1 MVAYGFKKF
10 FSPQIESGHKRQTVR
25 GNRDRHARPGERV
38 QLYEGLR
45 TQYCRKIIADPVCT
59 HVVPIE
65 IVVSDLINELIAG
78 IVIDGVHLH
87 RVEVEAFA
95 RRDGFAPELLGN
107 SYPAKLYGRTARE
120 TMGRFWIANHPGVS
134 KFTGVLIRWQP
145 EAPTP

>member
-65 IVVSDLINELIAG
+65 IVVSDLINEPDRRHRHRRRASAPCRG
-78 IVIDGVHLH
+78 RGV
-87 RVEVEAFA
+87 RS
-95 RRDGFAPELLGN
+95 P
-107 SYPAKLYGRTARE
+107 
-120 TMGRFWIANHPGVS
+120 
-134 KFTGVLIRWQP
+134 
-145 EAPTP
+145 